1 MKVKGILDEVLN
13 EDVAGVLGFKERS
26 RYRYK
31 TVTVNVLNNG
41 TETFQSMPLDVRIK
55 RWRVHQIMTCP

>member
-13 EDVAGVLGFKERS
+13 EDVAGVLGFKER
-26 RYRYK
+26 YRYK

-41 TETFQSMPLDVRIK
+41 TEIFQSMPLDVRIK